1 MRDTDTRLPFTQLP
15 GPRHPEESNSLTWHL
30 AVRVSRTIV
39 VIVPLSFPGGL
50 GGQHPCTRW
59 VSLRFILMELPG
71 SERSG
76 EVLEV
81 THGGEG

>member
-1 MRDTDTRLPFTQLP
+1 MAI
-15 GPRHPEESNSLTWHL
+15 WHL
-30 AVRVSRTIV
+30 AVRASRTIV
-39 VIVPLSFPGGL
+39 VIVPLSLPGGL
-50 GGQHPCTRW
+50 GGQHLCTRW

>member
-1 MRDTDTRLPFTQLP
+1 MAPK
-15 GPRHPEESNSLTWHL
+15 
-30 AVRVSRTIV
+30 VRASRTIV
-39 VIVPLSFPGGL
+39 VIVPPELARRAR
-50 GGQHPCTRW
+50 GQHPCTRLA
-59 VSLRFILMELPG
+59 LRFILMELPG